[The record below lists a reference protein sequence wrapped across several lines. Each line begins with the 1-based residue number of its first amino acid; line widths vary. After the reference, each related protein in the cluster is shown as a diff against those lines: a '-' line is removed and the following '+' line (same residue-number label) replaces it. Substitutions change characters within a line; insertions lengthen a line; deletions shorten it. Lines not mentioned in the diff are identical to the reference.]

1 MHSPNAPNMSPFQK
15 PSFQTEEET
24 WFSDR
29 NRETKRPLR
38 TSPTTPPP
46 PIGDPLADSWFR

>member
-1 MHSPNAPNMSPFQK
+1 MSPK
-15 PSFQTEEET
+15 PQVVNPQPISSLNLDEEA

-38 TSPTTPPP
+38 TSPTMPPA
-46 PIGDPLADSWFR
+46 PIGDDLADRWFR